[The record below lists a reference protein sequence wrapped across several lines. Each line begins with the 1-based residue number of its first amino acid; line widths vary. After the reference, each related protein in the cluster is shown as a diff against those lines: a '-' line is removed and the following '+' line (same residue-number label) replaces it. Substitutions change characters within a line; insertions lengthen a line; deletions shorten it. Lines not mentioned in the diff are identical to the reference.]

1 MKGEKGHQLAG
12 KIQIIQTLAFYILL
26 LFLLHFF
33 HCFGTMETGSVF
45 NKYIGKGLK
54 DDKS

>member
-1 MKGEKGHQLAG
+1 MKGEKGDQLAG
-12 KIQIIQTLAFYILL
+12 KIQIIQTSAFYILL

-33 HCFGTMETGSVF
+33 HCFGTMEMGSVF